1 MKYVISLFI
10 SISLFNCTTQ
20 KTPTTTNHTKQKITQ
35 EYVPG
40 ELIVVFAN
48 NEPYSKTIKALEA
61 NNNISLINL
70 IFDSETTQIAHFK
83 VPKAKESAYIKII
96 QKHPNIKSVELNYLG
111 SFN

>member
-10 SISLFNCTTQ
+10 SINLFNCTTQ

-35 EYVPG
+35 KYVPG

-70 IFDSETTQIAHFK
+70 IFDSENTQIAHFK
-83 VPKAKESAYIKII
+83 VPKEKESAYIKII
-96 QKHPNIKSVELNYLG
+96 QKHPNIKSAELNYLG